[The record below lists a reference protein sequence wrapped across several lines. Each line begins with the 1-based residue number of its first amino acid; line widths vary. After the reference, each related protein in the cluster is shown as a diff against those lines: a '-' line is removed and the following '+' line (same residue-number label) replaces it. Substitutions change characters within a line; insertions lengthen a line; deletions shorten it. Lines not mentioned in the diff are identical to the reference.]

1 MFKKLYDKTLELAA
15 HPRAG
20 TALFGVSFAE
30 SSFFPIPPDVML
42 IPMVLAERTKAWAY
56 ATICTLGSVIG
67 GAAGYA
73 IGFFLFESLGTA
85 VLNFYGYMEKF
96 TKFADTYNEQGI
108 WIVLAAGLTPLP
120 YKIFTIAS
128 GLTQMNIFAFIGASI
143 VARGIRFFAVSGL
156 LYWFGAPIREF
167 IEKRF
172 GLVVSLFFILLV
184 GGFIL
189 LKYLV

>member
-1 MFKKLYDKTLELAA
+1 
-15 HPRAG
+15 
-20 TALFGVSFAE
+20 
-30 SSFFPIPPDVML
+30 ML
-42 IPMVLAERTKAWAY
+42 IPMVLASRAKAWAY
-56 ATICTLGSVIG
+56 ALIATLGSVIG
-67 GAAGYA
+67 GVAGYA
-73 IGFFLFESLGTA
+73 IGFYLFESLGAA

-96 TKFADTYNEQGI
+96 NHFAETYNEQGI

-128 GLTQMNIFAFIGASI
+128 GLTQMNFFAFTLASI

-156 LYWFGAPIREF
+156 LYWFGPPIREF

-172 GLVVSLFFILLV
+172 GLVVTLFFVLLV

-189 LKYLV
+189 IKYFV